1 MGSSD
6 LCRFSVH
13 AMGIR
18 IIFPRQK
25 TAQKII
31 AVCIRL
37 RYELLSGAPK
47 STFSAL
53 IIPSRTPGGPSEAP
67 LKTLGAPW
75 ARGAPWV
82 LWAPGALWALRGL
95 SNLLPRDIAQT
106 ARRPPFC
113 LTHHPLR
120 GSSLGALWKNLTT
133 RGFLLELAAGRYRA
147 DRSPAAFFFLPTT
160 HCAAA
165 LSAHYGNTKPNAPP
179 PSNLLPVDIAQT
191 ARRPP
196 FFSYPPPAALHG
208 GV

>member
-1 MGSSD
+1 MGPSD

-13 AMGIR
+13 AIGIR
-18 IIFPRQK
+18 IIFTRQK

-75 ARGAPWV
+75 ALWARGAPWV
-82 LWAPGALWALRGL
+82 LWAPGALRGL
-95 SNLLPRDIAQT
+95 SNLLPRDIADRSPAAFLFNPPPSARQLSRRT
-106 ARRPPFC
+106 LEKPNHTRLPPRTCCREISRRPLAGRLFF

-120 GSSLGALWKNLTT
+120 GSSLGELWKNLTK
-133 RGFLLELAAGRYRA
+133 RAFPLELAAGG
-147 DRSPAAFFFLPTT
+147 PWVFT
-160 HCAAA
+160 
-165 LSAHYGNTKPNAPP
+165 
-179 PSNLLPVDIAQT
+179 
-191 ARRPP
+191 
-196 FFSYPPPAALHG
+196 
-208 GV
+208 